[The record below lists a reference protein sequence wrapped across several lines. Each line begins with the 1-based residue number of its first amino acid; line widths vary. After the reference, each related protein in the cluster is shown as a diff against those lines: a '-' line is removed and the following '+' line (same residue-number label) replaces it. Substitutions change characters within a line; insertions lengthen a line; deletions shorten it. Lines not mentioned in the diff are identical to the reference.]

1 MNTYCI
7 KCRKNTENI
16 DPKIVRTKNNRLV
29 MQSKC
34 SVCGT
39 KESRFIKE
47 QEAKGL
53 LSNLGIKTPLRKILL
68 LNILF
73 WMRIKMNEII
83 NKFLLVGDKFMPEM
97 HLKHPGFTYN
107 ACGPITKNK
116 ERIKKFMQTRNT
128 DFTYKTELDKA
139 YFQHDMAYGKSKDL
153 IKKTQSDKVLKTN
166 AFKIANNPNYNGY
179 QRRLAS
185 MIYNFFDKKYKGSGI
200 INELNYELANELH
213 KPIIKKFKKRKVYSS
228 FRDNMIIF
236 GVPI

>member
-68 LNILF
+68 LNVLF
-73 WMRIKMNEII
+73 
-83 NKFLLVGDKFMPEM
+83 
-97 HLKHPGFTYN
+97 
-107 ACGPITKNK
+107 
-116 ERIKKFMQTRNT
+116 
-128 DFTYKTELDKA
+128 
-139 YFQHDMAYGKSKDL
+139 
-153 IKKTQSDKVLKTN
+153 
-166 AFKIANNPNYNGY
+166 
-179 QRRLAS
+179 
-185 MIYNFFDKKYKGSGI
+185 
-200 INELNYELANELH
+200 
-213 KPIIKKFKKRKVYSS
+213 
-228 FRDNMIIF
+228 
-236 GVPI
+236 